1 MSQATGLH
9 FSFED
14 LLKTD
19 RLELAIVSPTDPSLK
34 MIATIFFDHGLQKGF
49 MVEMQF
55 FLNNVVADDLKQL
68 EDSSTGFSELINSYK
83 KQVLDK
89 IKNNNNR
96 RRRRNNIPSKKKSE
110 NNNSKLEAKFRPRIS
125 FNKIVDDIISIFDAT
140 KKLKMLAK
148 VISYLVEL
156 NGTLN
161 VYTTNRGIQEAK
173 SLARTTIELDADVIT
188 IFDKN
193 FSSSFGAQL
202 RNELTSLHY
211 FNVGLVNNLLFQE
224 ISRISRTIKGLIY
237 IARGV
242 TAIAA
247 ILWNLLTI
255 IQGGYS
261 SLLGDDFYQ
270 LIASVF
276 TSLIPSIVIPS
287 LVYYLIPR
295 IISFFLRRKIITVL
309 Q

>member
-14 LLKTD
+14 LFKTD
-19 RLELAIVSPTDPSLK
+19 RLELPIVSPTDPSLK
-34 MIATIFFDHGLQKGF
+34 MIATIFFDRGLQKGF
-49 MVEMQF
+49 IVEMQF

-68 EDSSTGFSELINSYK
+68 EDSSTGFSELISSYK

-89 IKNNNNR
+89 IKNNNR
-96 RRRRNNIPSKKKSE
+96 RRRKNNIPSRKKSE
-110 NNNSKLEAKFRPRIS
+110 NNNSKLEAKFQPRIS

-193 FSSSFGAQL
+193 FSSSFGIQL

-237 IARGV
+237 IARSV

-247 ILWNLLTI
+247 ILWNVLTI

-270 LIASVF
+270 LIACVF

-295 IISFFLRRKIITVL
+295 IVSFFLRRKIITVL